1 MAYTSEVTLGE
12 SLRYIRG
19 LFKDNKV
26 VFFGETNHRN
36 PAFKTFINANMGNFK
51 DAGVT
56 DLFVEIPQKYQK
68 HVDAFFAA
76 TTKEGEAAALAAH
89 AKESGVYA
97 EQSALLYT
105 AKQKGIRVHY
115 TDVGLNAEETKAW
128 DIVKKYQ
135 YGEAYKTSG
144 VFDYKKLTAE
154 EKKEYDPAYDTFF
167 AQRERANAEWVKIV
181 EAVKKEFPDGK
192 FAMLGGDVHA
202 RRKYIEGVSKPD
214 VNELLA
220 EKVGKTAYV
229 RLEASKDTSLRVIE
243 AAQLPKPKNPTEEIP
258 DAVIS
263 VPDNETLK
271 ALGKRDKVLD
281 SGMSEPQKEN
291 PAEPAAIPPMTAKLT
306 KAVTDY
312 AKVRFTDLTTG
323 EVNQPKA
330 DEFVKRYESMMAKYM
345 GSKEQDMNADDII
358 AKTAKIKK
366 TLGNAATLTDTDM
379 RKAVDQARATMQ
391 EVDAGIITPTDAKAL
406 AGAAF
411 TPAGIKS
418 VVKSW
423 RE

>member
-1 MAYTSEVTLGE
+1 MADRSEVTLGE

-36 PAFKTFINANMGNFK
+36 PAFKTFFNANMENFK

-56 DLFVEIPQKYQK
+56 DLFVEIPQKFQK
-68 HVDAFFAA
+68 HVDAYFAA
-76 TTKEGEAAALAAH
+76 TSKEGEAAALAAH

-97 EQSALLYT
+97 EQSALLYA

-115 TDVGLNAEETKAW
+115 TDVGLNEEETKAW

-135 YGEAYKTSG
+135 YGEAYKTKG

-154 EKKEYDPAYDTFF
+154 DKKEYDPAYDTFF

-181 EAVKKEFPDGK
+181 EAVKKEYPDGK

-202 RRKYIEGVSKPD
+202 RRKYIEGVNQPD

-220 EKVGKTAYV
+220 DKVGKTAYV
-229 RLEASKDTSLRVIE
+229 RLEASKDASLRIVG

-281 SGMSEPQKEN
+281 SGMSEPQKEK
-291 PAEPAAIPPMTAKLT
+291 PAEPAAMTGKLT

-312 AKVRFTDLTTG
+312 AKVRFTDLATG

-330 DEFVKRYESMMAKYM
+330 DEFVKRYGSMMAKYM

-366 TLGNAATLTDTDM
+366 TLGNAATLTDPDM
-379 RKAVDQARATMQ
+379 RKAVDQARAMMQ
-391 EVDAGIITPTDAKAL
+391 EVDAGIITPADAKAL